1 MIADEAI
8 RLVEFIRENDE
19 DRYEY
24 LSSSIEELAS
34 GISDMKRMLELV
46 LDELEKHGID
56 IKDRQEYKDDCLPF
70 WNQKKEVH
78 RMTFLSPY
86 VLPVD
91 QVVWGVEIHSIPH
104 VIWKLIFWHLIQFW
118 SAFVYLFSLFYSLLP
133 VSATPVE
140 CGKPKWSIFHET
152 GLIV

>member
-46 LDELEKHGID
+46 LDELRKQGID
-56 IKDRQEYKDDCLPF
+56 IKDKQEFKDGYLPF
-70 WNQKKEVH
+70 
-78 RMTFLSPY
+78 
-86 VLPVD
+86 
-91 QVVWGVEIHSIPH
+91 
-104 VIWKLIFWHLIQFW
+104 
-118 SAFVYLFSLFYSLLP
+118 
-133 VSATPVE
+133 
-140 CGKPKWSIFHET
+140 
-152 GLIV
+152 

>member
-46 LDELEKHGID
+46 LDELEKRGLD
-56 IKDRQEYKDDCLPF
+56 IQERHEFKGDY
-70 WNQKKEVH
+70 
-78 RMTFLSPY
+78 
-86 VLPVD
+86 
-91 QVVWGVEIHSIPH
+91 
-104 VIWKLIFWHLIQFW
+104 
-118 SAFVYLFSLFYSLLP
+118 FSF
-133 VSATPVE
+133 
-140 CGKPKWSIFHET
+140 
-152 GLIV
+152 

>member
-46 LDELEKHGID
+46 LDELEKRGID
-56 IKDRQEYKDDCLPF
+56 IKDRQEFRQEFKDDYLPF
-70 WNQKKEVH
+70 
-78 RMTFLSPY
+78 
-86 VLPVD
+86 
-91 QVVWGVEIHSIPH
+91 
-104 VIWKLIFWHLIQFW
+104 
-118 SAFVYLFSLFYSLLP
+118 
-133 VSATPVE
+133 
-140 CGKPKWSIFHET
+140 
-152 GLIV
+152 

>member
-24 LSSSIEELAS
+24 MSSSIDELAS

-56 IKDRQEYKDDCLPF
+56 IKDRQEFKDGYLPF
-70 WNQKKEVH
+70 
-78 RMTFLSPY
+78 
-86 VLPVD
+86 
-91 QVVWGVEIHSIPH
+91 
-104 VIWKLIFWHLIQFW
+104 
-118 SAFVYLFSLFYSLLP
+118 
-133 VSATPVE
+133 
-140 CGKPKWSIFHET
+140 
-152 GLIV
+152 

>member
-46 LDELEKHGID
+46 LDELRKQGILA
-56 IKDRQEYKDDCLPF
+56 DRIRKIADKSLQRGY
-70 WNQKKEVH
+70 
-78 RMTFLSPY
+78 
-86 VLPVD
+86 
-91 QVVWGVEIHSIPH
+91 
-104 VIWKLIFWHLIQFW
+104 
-118 SAFVYLFSLFYSLLP
+118 FVRNCKRS
-133 VSATPVE
+133 E
-140 CGKPKWSIFHET
+140 
-152 GLIV
+152 

>member
-34 GISDMKRMLELV
+34 GISDMKRMLEPV
-46 LDELEKHGID
+46 LDELEKRGLD
-56 IKDRQEYKDDCLPF
+56 IQERHEFKDDYFSF
-70 WNQKKEVH
+70 WNQKRSTQNDISVTICTSRRSSCLRCCNSFNSSCYLKIN
-78 RMTFLSPY
+78 FLT
-86 VLPVD
+86 
-91 QVVWGVEIHSIPH
+91 PH
-104 VIWKLIFWHLIQFW
+104 PILD
-118 SAFVYLFSLFYSLLP
+118 AFVYLFSLFYSLLP

>member
-8 RLVEFIRENDE
+8 RLVEFIRENEE

-56 IKDRQEYKDDCLPF
+56 IKDRQEYKDDYLPLR
-70 WNQKKEVH
+70 KKKKKYIE
-78 RMTFLSPY
+78 
-86 VLPVD
+86 
-91 QVVWGVEIHSIPH
+91 
-104 VIWKLIFWHLIQFW
+104 
-118 SAFVYLFSLFYSLLP
+118 
-133 VSATPVE
+133 
-140 CGKPKWSIFHET
+140 
-152 GLIV
+152 